1 MYFFVSSN
9 DSSLHKAAISW
20 ITLAIEWIAGVPGK
34 FVLNLVLL
42 DGTSDRFRKTLT
54 ETMDASKSHT
64 PALPGPSGRDFF

>member
-1 MYFFVSSN
+1 M
-9 DSSLHKAAISW
+9 
-20 ITLAIEWIAGVPGK
+20 PGK

-64 PALPGPSGRDFF
+64 PALPGPSGRDFFLDRQAICYYQCVFVEIN